1 MTNEEAKELYQRG
14 VQKLEGGDYPGALAA
29 FDALEADRPNSKSVM
44 YHRALC
50 LLRLGRVAEAREL
63 SQKLEG
69 KLEPERMAELRAK
82 LAAAEPRANASAPG
96 APASGERNVFLIESV
111 YPVSTTQTTVTG
123 LVETG
128 VLHTGDTLTL
138 LSSEGLLLEAPI
150 LRIGTAETPLNL
162 VRAGQ
167 KTVLLLSIDP
177 SHATPG
183 MRATSSAQAEAY
195 AATMVVSSEP
205 AEDSVVERNAELME
219 VERAF
224 KRGDFA
230 AASTTLDAYLQK
242 DPRSIAGYRLLAR
255 LHLES
260 PDHNDPK
267 GALQAIRKAYELGG
281 AEDPAVIG
289 VLAQA
294 LAANGEAEQGLRF
307 LERLYSGNLPV
318 EARMALN
325 KRIQEFRAEHQ
336 IGHVWEFADNYGEV
350 VFEAK
355 SMAEV
360 AKAMKNK
367 TIPLDAK
374 CRRDRVGDWRPI
386 EVALAPGNPEIAALY
401 QPGGQNKGLGAVIFV
416 LIAVVLIALIAVVLM
431 IS

>member
-1 MTNEEAKELYQRG
+1 MTNEEAKELYQQG
-14 VQKLEGGDYPGALAA
+14 IQKLGGGDYVGALSA
-29 FDALEADRPNSKSVM
+29 FDTLEADRPNSKHVM

-50 LLRLGRVAEAREL
+50 LLRLDRVPEARDL
-63 SQKLEG
+63 CTRLEG
-69 KLEPERMAELRAK
+69 KLEPDRMADLQAK
-82 LAAAEPRANASAPG
+82 LASVEPLVTEPVAPNSDG
-96 APASGERNVFLIESV
+96 RNVFLIESV

-123 LVETG
+123 LVESG

-138 LSSEGLLLEAPI
+138 LSNEGKLLDAPI

-167 KTVLLLSIDP
+167 KSVLLLSIEP
-177 SHATPG
+177 EHPVPG
-183 MRATSSAQAEAY
+183 MRASSAAQAEAY
-195 AATMVVSSEP
+195 AATLVVSSETSG
-205 AEDSVVERNAELME
+205 DSVVEHNADLME

-224 KRGDFA
+224 KRGDFSA
-230 AASTTLDAYLQK
+230 AESTIDAYLRK
-242 DPRSIAGYRLLAR
+242 DPQSIAGHRLLSR

-260 PDHNDPK
+260 PEHNDPK
-267 GALQAIRKAYELGG
+267 AALQAIRKAYELGG

-294 LAANGEAEQGLRF
+294 LAATGEAEQGLRF

-325 KRIQEFRAEHQ
+325 TRIQEFRAQHE
-336 IGHVWEFADNYGEV
+336 IGHVWEFADGYGEV
-350 VFEAK
+350 LFEAK
-355 SMAEV
+355 SMDEV
-360 AKAMKNK
+360 VKAMKNK

-386 EVALAPGNPEIAALY
+386 EVAIAPGNPEIAALY
-401 QPGGQNKGLGAVIFV
+401 QQSEKAKGMGTAIFATIVVVLLV
-416 LIAVVLIALIAVVLM
+416 LIVLVLLLRP
-431 IS
+431 

>member
-14 VQKLEGGDYPGALAA
+14 VQHLESGDYAGALSA
-29 FDALEADRPNSKSVM
+29 FDTLEADRPNSKHVM

-50 LLRLGRVAEAREL
+50 LIRLDRVSETREL
-63 SQKLEG
+63 IQKLDG
-69 KLEPERMAELRAK
+69 KLEPERMADLRAK
-82 LAAAEPRANASAPG
+82 LAAAEPHASAST
-96 APASGERNVFLIESV
+96 APASASGRNVFFIESV

-138 LSSEGLLLEAPI
+138 LSGDGVLLEAPI
-150 LRIGTAETPLNL
+150 LRIGTADTPLNL

-167 KTVLLLSIDP
+167 KAVLLLGVEP
-177 SHATPG
+177 SHAAPG

-195 AATMVVSSEP
+195 AATLVVSSEP

-224 KRGDFA
+224 KRGDFG
-230 AASTTLDAYLQK
+230 AASNTLDAYLQR
-242 DPRSIAGYRLLAR
+242 DPRSIAGHRLVAR

-267 GALQAIRKAYELGG
+267 AALRAIRKAYELGG

-289 VLAQA
+289 VLAEA

-325 KRIQEFRAEHQ
+325 KRIQEFRAQHQ
-336 IGHVWEFADNYGEV
+336 IGHVWEFADSYGEV
-350 VFEAK
+350 IFEAK
-355 SMAEV
+355 SMDEV
-360 AKAMKNK
+360 VKAMKNK
-367 TIPLDAK
+367 TLPLEAK

-386 EVALAPGNPEIAALY
+386 EVALAPDHPEIAALY
-401 QPGGQNKGLGAVIFV
+401 RPGGQGKGIGTMLFV
-416 LIAVVLIALIAVVLM
+416 LIAVVLVALIIAVLM
-431 IS
+431 FRG